1 MTGFCKR
8 EQLEADI
15 DESVCRLSK
24 ISILASFNLHH
35 RVYDA
40 IVYRDD
46 NQWLEEFFNGEQP
59 NIRAFHDEVKATR
72 RLEQPRLE
80 FSRII
85 LRFGI
90 DFVDASNLRNILRYQ
105 HALYLTIGELG
116 ELIPRAKTISTMVY
130 ASKRPKKQST

>member
-1 MTGFCKR
+1 M
-8 EQLEADI
+8 
-15 DESVCRLSK
+15 
-24 ISILASFNLHH
+24 
-35 RVYDA
+35 YDA

-90 DFVDASNLRNILRYQ
+90 DFVDASNLRNILCYQ
-105 HALYLTIGELG
+105 HALYLTNGELG